1 MSGEGAQPSGTEGP
15 KEPGAKTFDDVLANY
30 ATLEKAVHDAIEQLK
45 LQTAASSPP
54 SKWDRFNQ
62 FTSSGLFFMIV
73 GAGFLLVAAIT
84 LNTAHASFSFVLVVI
99 GVAVLLFG
107 TGTQGVGEAQA
118 TGYKVAI
125 AGGAGVI
132 AFCVGWGIIHYA
144 DSIKTV
150 FQIEKKYIRVV
161 LVGGDGSSNLSSY
174 VATFS
179 IDGVAIPS
187 AKYEDFVEVF
197 VPYFASDWRKGR
209 ITATSLADSTTKLLR
224 GCPNSETNTPDSM
237 APIGRNANEDEYVIK
252 TVRASFYRVEAN
264 SALRD
269 KLLDLVTVRLR
280 RSAMGS
286 QDSGFDFPLYRDTV
300 CVYLVSERKAAA
312 DLEASRK
319 AADIKLPS
327 ENLSSRG
334 RSPSS
339 RPSNRNDRFR
349 EAPGDSGLSRGR

>member
-1 MSGEGAQPSGTEGP
+1 MNQTTSSLALTKGMIVMSGEGAQPSVTEGP

-30 ATLEKAVHDAIEQLK
+30 ATLEKAVHDAIAK
-45 LQTAASSPP
+45 LQTAASSQP

-161 LVGGDGSSNLSSY
+161 LVGVDGSSNLSSY
-174 VATFS
+174 VPVVPSTLLTDS
-179 IDGVAIPS
+179 NVALPCLVNIIERLS
-187 AKYEDFVEVF
+187 GSVELPVF
-197 VPYFASDWRKGR
+197 N
-209 ITATSLADSTTKLLR
+209 LR
-224 GCPNSETNTPDSM
+224 
-237 APIGRNANEDEYVIK
+237 Y
-252 TVRASFYRVEAN
+252 
-264 SALRD
+264 ALN
-269 KLLDLVTVRLR
+269 
-280 RSAMGS
+280 
-286 QDSGFDFPLYRDTV
+286 F
-300 CVYLVSERKAAA
+300 
-312 DLEASRK
+312 
-319 AADIKLPS
+319 
-327 ENLSSRG
+327 
-334 RSPSS
+334 
-339 RPSNRNDRFR
+339 
-349 EAPGDSGLSRGR
+349 